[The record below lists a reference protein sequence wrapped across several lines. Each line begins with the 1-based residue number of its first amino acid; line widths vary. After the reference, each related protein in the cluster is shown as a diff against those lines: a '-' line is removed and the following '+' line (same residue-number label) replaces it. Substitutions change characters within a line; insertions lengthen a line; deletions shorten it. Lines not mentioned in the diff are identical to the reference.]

1 MLGTYS
7 FQCDDCSSLLQSV
20 LFKLQRSL
28 GWSGDMQKWKLT
40 AAEMHASG
48 QVLLRKASDFLGH
61 GSGQLASQSF
71 LLAVCTPP

>member
-1 MLGTYS
+1 
-7 FQCDDCSSLLQSV
+7 
-20 LFKLQRSL
+20 
-28 GWSGDMQKWKLT
+28 MQKWKLT